1 MNKAALIVAGGKGV
15 RMSSDVPKQFLIL
28 KNLPVLMHTI
38 NQFSHFDKIVVV
50 LPPSQ
55 FDCWKVLCDKYRFTK
70 EHILVSGGETRS
82 HSVKNGLTKIDNDCI
97 VAIHDGVRPLIST
110 VLINKLVENTKS
122 QNAVVPV
129 ISIKDSIRKIEGEN
143 STYINRDNLYK
154 VQTPQCFL
162 SNDIKDAYSKFG
174 FNNLT
179 DDASIFE
186 NNGGKIITILGE
198 ERNLK
203 ITTEEDLEIAE
214 NLL

>member
-1 MNKAALIVAGGKGV
+1 MNKVALIVAGGKGV

-38 NQFSHFDKIVVV
+38 KQFSHFDKIVVV

-55 FDCWKVLCDKYRFTK
+55 FNCWKVLCDKYRFTK

-174 FNNLT
+174 FNNFT

>member
-1 MNKAALIVAGGKGV
+1 MNKVALIVAGGKGV

-38 NQFSHFDKIVVV
+38 KQFSHFDKIVVV

-97 VAIHDGVRPLIST
+97 VAIHDGVRPLISA

-174 FNNLT
+174 FNNFT